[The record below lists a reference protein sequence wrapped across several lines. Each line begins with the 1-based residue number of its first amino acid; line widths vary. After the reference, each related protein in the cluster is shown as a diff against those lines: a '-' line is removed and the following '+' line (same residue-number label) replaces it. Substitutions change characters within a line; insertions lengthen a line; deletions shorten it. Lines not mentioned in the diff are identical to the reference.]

1 VKHRLHQSQN
11 RIASLNIPLNP
22 ASKRR
27 SARMALSAAV
37 GLSGED
43 AQKAAFSIKA
53 KAVGLNR
60 HGAAVQLN
68 RELPIGSTVMVRNQR
83 GTEVSARV
91 VNQAPAVGGLRTFG
105 IEFIE
110 KDERSGQFW
119 GISFPIA

>member
-1 VKHRLHQSQN
+1 
-11 RIASLNIPLNP
+11 
-22 ASKRR
+22 
-27 SARMALSAAV
+27 MALSAAV

-53 KAVGLNR
+53 KAISLNR

-68 RELPIGSTVMVRNQR
+68 RELPVGSTIMVRNQR

-91 VNQAPAVGGLRTFG
+91 VNQAPTVGGLPTFG
-105 IEFIE
+105 IEFLE